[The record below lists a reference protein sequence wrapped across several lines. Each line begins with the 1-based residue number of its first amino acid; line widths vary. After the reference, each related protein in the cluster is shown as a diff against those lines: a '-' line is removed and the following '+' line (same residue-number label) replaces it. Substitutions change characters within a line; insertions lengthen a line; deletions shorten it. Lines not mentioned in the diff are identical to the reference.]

1 MKKTHALLA
10 LLWPV
15 LGLAQSVQQ
24 QAAAAAAPDAP
35 VPAVP
40 YQPMPAAGA
49 SALVRELDD
58 WKSVNAAV
66 AQFPRGHSDI
76 VKWERAQAQPA
87 PATPPQEPAP

>member
-15 LGLAQSVQQ
+15 LGLAQGVPQ

-58 WKSVNAAV
+58 WKRVNAAV
-66 AQFPRGHSDI
+66 AEFPRGHRDI
-76 VKWERAQAQPA
+76 VRWERAQPR
-87 PATPPQEPAP
+87 PATPEPAR